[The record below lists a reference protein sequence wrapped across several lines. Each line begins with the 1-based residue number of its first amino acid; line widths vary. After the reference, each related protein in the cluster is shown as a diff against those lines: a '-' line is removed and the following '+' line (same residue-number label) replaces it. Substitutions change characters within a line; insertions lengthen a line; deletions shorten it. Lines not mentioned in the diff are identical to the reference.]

1 MLSKLTKFQK
11 IGAGSLAIAIA
22 LSGFIWYT
30 VWRENRGDLLTVAF
44 LNIGQGDAIFV
55 EAPNGNQMIID
66 GGPNAALLREL
77 GKVMPFYDRTID
89 VLIVTNPDKDHFAGF
104 VDVLKRYQVD
114 LVIESG
120 TKNDSEIYK
129 TFDAAV
135 KKEGSKRV
143 IAKRGMSLVLDD
155 GSAGEKVSFDVIF
168 PDQDVS
174 KFKTNDG
181 SIIGRLIY
189 GDTSVMFTGDTVQKI
204 EKRLV
209 RLNAASST
217 ATNDTSGTPLKSN
230 ILKIAHHGSKTSS
243 LKDFVEAVAPEFAVI
258 SLGKN
263 NKYGHPSPETID
275 TLDSLYIPTLRTDKD
290 SPIIFESDGDKFFRK

>member
-1 MLSKLTKFQK
+1 MCHSNILTQMLSKLTKLTKFQK
-11 IGAGSLAIAIA
+11 IGAGAVIVSGALA
-22 LSGFIWYT
+22 GFLWYA
-30 VWRENRGDLLTVAF
+30 VWRESRGDLLTVAF
-44 LNIGQGDAIFV
+44 LDIGQGDAIFV

-66 GGPNAALLREL
+66 GGPNASLLREL

-89 VLIVTNPDKDHFAGF
+89 VLVVTNPDKDHFAGF

-155 GSAGEKVSFDVIF
+155 GAHAGGTATARGENSRQKVSFDVIF
-168 PDQDVS
+168 PVQDVS

-181 SIIGRLIY
+181 SIIGRL
-189 GDTSVMFTGDTVQKI
+189 
-204 EKRLV
+204 
-209 RLNAASST
+209 
-217 ATNDTSGTPLKSN
+217 
-230 ILKIAHHGSKTSS
+230 
-243 LKDFVEAVAPEFAVI
+243 
-258 SLGKN
+258 
-263 NKYGHPSPETID
+263 
-275 TLDSLYIPTLRTDKD
+275 
-290 SPIIFESDGDKFFRK
+290 